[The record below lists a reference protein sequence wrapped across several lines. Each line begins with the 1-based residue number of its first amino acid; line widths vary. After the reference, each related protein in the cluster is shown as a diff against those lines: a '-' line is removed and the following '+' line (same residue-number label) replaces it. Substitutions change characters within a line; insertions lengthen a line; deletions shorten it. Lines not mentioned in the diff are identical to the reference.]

1 MDILT
6 DMNQITINKIVL
18 TLLLMLLIVAG
29 LNTQINEQML
39 QLHDETTKRAVISFG
54 IAKGINA
61 VISLIQGTELSLTPA
76 GLGMTFSIGEFLDPL
91 NDMVERF
98 SWIMLLSSA
107 SLVIQ
112 KFIMSFSALAWIKS
126 ALVATAAFAAASLW
140 IGGLQKAMFFSITAR
155 FLLILTILRFGVFG
169 IVYMETL
176 SFDTLM
182 APQYSEATKQ
192 LQQTEHKLK
201 AIEQSEQPK
210 FNSRPDSIF
219 DFNYVEEKYNQAI
232 KAFNIRSQLE
242 AISGQIEEAYD
253 QMINLIAIFV
263 LQTIL
268 LPLLFGWIF
277 VMLIKWAFSGRFD
290 TSGIYKTVTTN

>member
-1 MDILT
+1 MY
-6 DMNQITINKIVL
+6 MNQTTVKKIAL
-18 TLLLMLLIVAG
+18 TLVLLLLIIAG
-29 LNTQINEQML
+29 LNTQINEQIL

-76 GLGMTFSIGEFLDPL
+76 GLGMTFSVGEFLDPL

-126 ALVATAAFAAASLW
+126 VLVATAAFGVIALW
-140 IGGLQKAMFFSITAR
+140 IGKLQKAVIFSITAR
-155 FLLILTILRFGVFG
+155 LLLIMVVLRFGVFG

-182 APQYSEATKQ
+182 APQYSVATQQ

-201 AIEQSEQPK
+201 TIEQNEQPK
-210 FNSRPDSIF
+210 FNTKPDGIF
-219 DFNYVEEKYNQAI
+219 DFNYVEEKYDQVI
-232 KAFNIRSQLE
+232 RAFNVRSQLE
-242 AISGQIEEAYD
+242 AISGQIEEAYN

-263 LQTIL
+263 FQTIL
-268 LPLLFGWIF
+268 LPLLFSWIF
-277 VMLIKWAFSGRFD
+277 IMLIKWTFSGRFD
-290 TSGIYKTVTTN
+290 ASGIYKTVISN